1 MRHIKFFLLVFIS
14 VIFLTGCSISL
25 AEDITPPPSVAQPS
39 PITNQT
45 STPVSVVL
53 PMMEPDIQNG
63 ETLYAEKCA
72 PCHGVTGMGDG
83 AQSDQLPNAVPALG
97 NLSIARD
104 AKPIDWY
111 SMVTVGNIEN
121 FMPGFQSLS
130 DRERWDVTAYALSLS
145 LSEDMIVRGEEIF
158 SENCVECHTS
168 ENLPLQNAS
177 AMAERSLSDIQS
189 VILSGIDTEMHSF
202 QDVLSADDSLAVASY
217 VRYLGFTPN
226 QNPTSDVTVEEN
238 TDNSTTNEQSTSEFT
253 EFSITG
259 QLENLDIIPEN
270 LMVVLSAYDGMDMV
284 YQLEAPVSETGSY
297 EFDNLENVSGRI
309 YQASVVIDDIQH
321 ISDVLHE
328 PVIDSNGIAQLP
340 ISISKTSFDSS
351 VLYAERMHV
360 FFDFLDESTIQIVE
374 MFVIQNPSDSVIIAR
389 DSFTPVISFNLP
401 AEAQNLQFD
410 SGVLGEDYIQT
421 DNGFGSM
428 FSINANSS
436 TQILFAYELPYSKSL
451 DLAIQLPMPV
461 NASIFMLPA
470 DTVNFESSQLTFT
483 GQRDVQGMQIQTYA
497 GDVMDANST
506 INVNLNG
513 KVKQNVSLIQSG
525 NTTSI
530 IIGTAAFLLALVF
543 AVVYFRGKVKTN
555 RNEDNLD
562 DHEDDLD
569 SLLDAVIALDDA
581 FQSGEIPE
589 EAYLNRRNELT
600 RLIKQQ
606 QDSEE

>member
-238 TDNSTTNEQSTSEFT
+238 TDNSTTNEQSTTEFT